1 MSHVKLINLTK
12 HFDKVEVL
20 KNINLDIKEGEIVSL
35 LGPSGCGKSTTL
47 KIIAGILELDD
58 GDILFDEKS
67 VKNIP
72 TGKRGVSIVFQE
84 YLLFPH
90 MNVFENI
97 EFGLKMKKVSKKD
110 RKEKVEELID
120 LVKLRGYEDKY
131 PSELSGGQQQRVAIA
146 RTLATNP
153 KVLLLD
159 EPFSNLDINLRNEM
173 WEFVLIL
180 QKKLQIT
187 TILVTH
193 DKEEALM
200 MSDKIAVMLNGEIK
214 QYDEPKKLYEKPKTK
229 CVANIFGERNYI
241 RGKIKDNKFIND
253 FIDLDLSYCESL
265 IEETNNVELM
275 IPKESI
281 KLNSLETK
289 KGIKGRIIKR
299 KYAGEQTYYHID
311 INGLELKSSV
321 KNSNFNEGD
330 MIRIEIQTDKVIPFK
345 LND

>member
-1 MSHVKLINLTK
+1 MSNVKLINLTK
-12 HFDKVEVL
+12 KFGKVEVL
-20 KNINLDIKEGEIVSL
+20 KNINLDIKEGEIISL

-47 KIIAGILELDD
+47 KIIAGILDLDD

-67 VKNIP
+67 VKNVP
-72 TGKRGVSIVFQE
+72 TGKRDVSIVFQD

-97 EFGLKMKKVSKKD
+97 EFGLKMKKINKKD
-110 RKEKVEELID
+110 RKEKVKELID
-120 LVKLRGYEDKY
+120 LVKLIGYENKY

-146 RTLATNP
+146 RTLAINP

-173 WEFVLIL
+173 REFVSSL
-180 QKKLQIT
+180 QKKLKIT

-214 QYDEPKKLYEKPKTK
+214 QFDNPKTLYEKPKTK

-241 RGKIKDNKFIND
+241 KGKIINNKLISD
-253 FIDLDLSYCESL
+253 FIELNLSGFELLEDMDS
-265 IEETNNVELM
+265 VELM
-275 IPKESI
+275 IPQESI
-281 KLNSLETK
+281 NLYSLDIK
-289 KGIKGRIIKR
+289 KGINGKIIKR
-299 KYAGEQTYYHID
+299 KYAGEKTYYHID
-311 INGLELKSSV
+311 INGLVLKSSV
-321 KNSNFNEGD
+321 KDSSFNEGD
-330 MIRIEIQTDKVIPFK
+330 IINIDIQKDKVIPFK
-345 LND
+345 LNY